1 MSKYHAYTDDV
12 LISRLRSEEEW
23 AFDEI
28 YRRYWKRLY
37 LAAFKRIGISEICEE
52 LVQDIFTSLWVNCK
66 TVSIHNLSAY
76 LFTAT
81 RYKVINHIHKEMVR
95 KAARQEDDLVEAD
108 NSTEEEVLLDDLNR
122 ALENEVRK
130 LPVRCQMVYKL
141 SHENNL
147 SIKQVAAEMGISEKT
162 VENQLSKAL
171 KVLRL
176 NLRHFTYLWV
186 LLLFS

>member
-1 MSKYHAYTDDV
+1 MSKYSAYTEEV
-12 LISRLRSEEEW
+12 LIAGLKKQEEW

-28 YRRYWKRLY
+28 YRRYWRKLY
-37 LAAFKRIGISEICEE
+37 VAALRRIGSGEVCEE
-52 LVQDIFTSLWVNCK
+52 LVQDIFTSLWLNCQ
-66 TVSIHNLSAY
+66 TASIHNLSAY

-81 RYKVINHIHKEMVR
+81 KYKVINHIHKEMVR
-95 KAARQEDDLVEAD
+95 KAPANGKLNVRTD
-108 NSTEEEVLLDDLNR
+108 NSTEEKILLDDLHV
-122 ALENEVRK
+122 ALEKEVSK

-147 SIKQVAAEMGISEKT
+147 SNKQVAKELGISEKT

-176 NLRHFTYLWV
+176 NLRHFTYL
-186 LLLFS
+186 F